1 MPENQRRPI
10 GMHLAWL
17 LSVAIAGTFVTT
29 MIVVTRDL
37 ASLWPLYII
46 PIVIAALA
54 YHLSGAVLSVA
65 AITAIVAFLSYGA
78 GYDTPPLPELV
89 VGLIAYAVAG
99 IVIGVQ
105 AQRHQD
111 QRTLLELD
119 STRDGL
125 TDVLRADYLLLRLDE
140 EVRRNARYATS
151 CSYALIEVPG
161 YSDFRRQFGRIKAEL
176 MLERLA
182 QLVRLTVRDTDLVGR
197 RGATCLAVVMPS
209 TDAQEAAVV
218 VARVRAAVV
227 SADFEGDALEP
238 TTHVT
243 IEVATATH
251 PLDAGD
257 AVDLRSV
264 AEARLSRLL
273 KDHGQANAVPLCGT
287 KTGEMQTDSPS

>member
-1 MPENQRRPI
+1 MPEKQRRPI

-29 MIVVTRDL
+29 MIVVTGDL

-46 PIVIAALA
+46 PIVVAALA
-54 YHLSGAVLSVA
+54 YHLSGAVLSIA
-65 AITAIVAFLSYGA
+65 AIAATVALLSYGA

-89 VGLIAYAVAG
+89 VGLIGYAVAG
-99 IVIGVQ
+99 VVIGVQ
-105 AQRHQD
+105 AQRQQD

-119 STRDGL
+119 STRDEL
-125 TDVLRADYLLLRLDE
+125 TDVLRADYLLLRLEE
-140 EVRRNARYATS
+140 EVRRNARYGTS
-151 CSYALIEVPG
+151 CAYVLIEVPG
-161 YSDFRRQFGRIKAEL
+161 CHAFRRQFGRIKTEL

-182 QLVRLTVRDTDLVGR
+182 QLVRLTIRDTDLVGR

-218 VARVRAAVV
+218 VARVRAAVMA
-227 SADFEGDALEP
+227 ADFEGDALEP
-238 TTHVT
+238 TTQVT

-257 AVDLRSV
+257 SVELRSV
-264 AEARLSRLL
+264 AEARLSQLL
-273 KDHGQANAVPLCGT
+273 EAHGHTNALPPCDA
-287 KTGEMQTDSPS
+287 KTAEMQPDSVS